1 MIMDAMGNVTQLT
14 QANIVTNETQNSTFI
29 APDEY
34 RIIQFTEETELWNS
48 NNIFLMDNAMNVIDT
63 ATWRTIPTI
72 DAALI
77 RDSDPTGVWKEAVF
91 QTPHQPQPGEVDVVA
106 QPFNPG

>member
-1 MIMDAMGNVTQLT
+1 
-14 QANIVTNETQNSTFI
+14 
-29 APDEY
+29 
-34 RIIQFTEETELWNS
+34 
-48 NNIFLMDNAMNVIDT
+48 MNVIDT

-91 QTPHQPQPGEVDVVA
+91 QTPPTTTWGSRSPNI
-106 QPFNPG
+106 QPFNP